1 MAADNHADADRNGS
15 TSRSLLAHA
24 RGDDPAAWTRLVR
37 LYAPFVAA
45 CCRRFHVAE
54 QDIVDVV
61 QEVFA
66 SVAGNLATFR
76 KEKPHDTFR
85 GWLTVITRNKVRDY
99 YRRQADRPA
108 AVGGT
113 EASLRL
119 AQVADEQSP
128 VDESAADN
136 DAAFSEVLKRA
147 LESIESEFHEQTWQ
161 AFWSAV
167 VEGRDA
173 AQVAG
178 ELGMQPGAVRVCKS
192 RVLSRLRRELG
203 DIQQ

>member
-1 MAADNHADADRNGS
+1 MAADSNSEADRNGS

-45 CCRRFHVAE
+45 CCRRLNVAE

-61 QEVFA
+61 QDVFA
-66 SVAGNLATFR
+66 AVAGNLASFR
-76 KEKPHDTFR
+76 KETQHDTFR
-85 GWLTVITRNKVRDY
+85 GWLTVIARNKVRDY

-119 AQVADEQSP
+119 AQVADEQLAG
-128 VDESAADN
+128 DENEADS
-136 DAAFSEVLKRA
+136 DAAFSEVLKQA

-178 ELGMQPGAVRVCKS
+178 ELGMKPGAVRVCKS

-203 DIQQ
+203 DLQQ

>member
-1 MAADNHADADRNGS
+1 MAADSNAEADRNGS

-45 CCRRFHVAE
+45 CCRRFGIAE

-61 QEVFA
+61 QDVFA
-66 SVAGNLATFR
+66 AVAGNLASFR
-76 KEKPHDTFR
+76 KEQPHDTFR
-85 GWLTVITRNKVRDY
+85 GWLTVIARNKVRDY

-119 AQVADEQSP
+119 AQIADAP
-128 VDESAADN
+128 LPTDESEADS

-147 LESIESEFHEQTWQ
+147 LESIEGEFHEQTWQ

-173 AQVAG
+173 AQVAD
-178 ELGMQPGAVRVCKS
+178 ELGMKPGAVRVCKS

-203 DIQQ
+203 DLQQ

>member
-1 MAADNHADADRNGS
+1 MAASSDRNADRNGS

-45 CCRRFHVAE
+45 CCRRLQVAE

-61 QEVFA
+61 QDVFA
-66 SVAGNLATFR
+66 AVAGNLATFR
-76 KEKPHDTFR
+76 KERPHDTFR
-85 GWLTVITRNKVRDY
+85 GWLTVIARNKARDY
-99 YRRQADRPA
+99 FRRLADRPA
-108 AVGGT
+108 AAGGT
-113 EASLRL
+113 EAFLRL
-119 AQVADEQSP
+119 AQIADVQSP
-128 VDESAADN
+128 VDESEADAEAEFG
-136 DAAFSEVLKRA
+136 DVLKRA
-147 LESIESEFHEQTWQ
+147 LESIANEFHEQTWQ

-173 AQVAG
+173 AQVAA

-203 DIQQ
+203 DSQH

>member
-1 MAADNHADADRNGS
+1 
-15 TSRSLLAHA
+15 
-24 RGDDPAAWTRLVR
+24 LVR

-45 CCRRFHVAE
+45 CCRRLHVAE

-61 QEVFA
+61 QEVFVA
-66 SVAGNLATFR
+66 VAGNLSGFR
-76 KEKPHDTFR
+76 KEQPHDTFR
-85 GWLTVITRNKVRDY
+85 GWLTVIARNKVRDY

-119 AQVADEQSP
+119 AQIADLQPTADESEA
-128 VDESAADN
+128 ES

-147 LESIESEFHEQTWQ
+147 LAAIESEFHEQTWR

-203 DIQQ
+203 DIEP